1 MDKSLVASSLHRP
14 LPSLL
19 ISFVSGLIIGKIHPI
34 AEGLVLVIYTSSLA
48 ILLIH
53 ILKRKRPTFFLPL
66 IVFFFLGIQLINYAL
81 YPKFP
86 SHHISKFINKNKV
99 GVIGTVTRSPLYLP
113 DKMKLFVSVEKVG
126 LENKFSETT
135 GLMAL
140 TVKGYEGHI
149 TLGDRIGFIT
159 KLQPIRNLNNPGGF
173 DYRRYMASQGIWVRG
188 YVRREEEII
197 RIGEGRANPWLK
209 GVEVFR
215 TKIRMFLEDHLEF
228 TTSGIYKALILGE
241 RSGIDKTIRNH
252 FNRAG
257 VGHILAISGLH
268 IGIIAFISFYMLR
281 RLFLLS
287 ERLTLRFNVFKLA
300 ALFSIGPVIS
310 YAFISG
316 MAVSTL
322 RATIMILA
330 LYACI
335 IFPRQRD
342 IYNTVALAAF
352 VILIMSPA
360 SIFNI
365 SFQLSFASVFSIIY
379 LTPFLISIPLK
390 EEEDIP
396 IKTPPNF
403 QRKFLKFIMISV
415 VVSFAAILGTAPL
428 VAYHF
433 NRISIIAILAN
444 LVIIPLIGLLALPLG
459 LLSIIIVPVSQAL
472 AIMFLNIGAVVLGI
486 SLSMI
491 KFFSALPLGSFRV
504 ATPTMP
510 EIALFYAL
518 VFLLFNIK
526 RWGWTRYAIPI
537 VILLGLFDQAYYYY
551 RNHYNS
557 ELRVVFMDVGQGN
570 STLVQFPK
578 GKNMLIDGGGFPQSS
593 FDVGEGVV
601 ARFLWHKKIKNI
613 DYLVLS
619 HPHPDHLNGLP
630 FIAENFNVKEFWS
643 NGQSV
648 DTEPYH
654 SLIGTIRRKG
664 ITRPG
669 LREFKD
675 VMDING
681 TKIRVLY
688 PPENFMKDKDI
699 STWRGLNNNSLVLKI
714 CLGKDCFLLPGD
726 IEREAEGELIRLH
739 PDLTATILQAP
750 HHGSRSSSSLEF
762 LEKVRPKVVVFSV
775 GLPSRFP
782 HRDVIR
788 RYRGLGCEIY
798 RTDQDGAII
807 ITTDEDHLTVRKFLD
822 SG

>member
-1 MDKSLVASSLHRP
+1 MDKSLVVSSLHRP
-14 LPSLL
+14 LPFLL
-19 ISFVSGLIIGKIHPI
+19 ISFASGLIVGEIHPI
-34 AEGLVLVIYTSSLA
+34 AEGLVLVICTFSLA

-66 IVFFFLGIQLINYAL
+66 TIFFLLGIQFINYVL
-81 YPKFP
+81 YPKLP
-86 SHHISKFINKNKV
+86 AHHISKFITENKL
-99 GVIGTVTRSPLYLP
+99 GVIGTVTKPALYLP
-113 DKMKLFVSVEKVG
+113 DKMKLFVSVEKIRPEG
-126 LENKFSETT
+126 KFLEAT

-140 TVKGYEGHI
+140 TVKEYEGHI

-159 KLQPIRNLNNPGGF
+159 KLQPIRNFNNPGGF
-173 DYRRYMASQGIWVRG
+173 DYKRYMASRGIWVRG
-188 YVRREEEII
+188 YIRREEQII
-197 RIGEGRANPWLK
+197 SMGEGKANPWLK

-228 TTSGIYKALILGE
+228 STSGIYKALILGE

-268 IGIIAFISFYMLR
+268 MGIIAFMSFYMLR

-287 ERLTLRFNVFKLA
+287 ERFTLRFNVFKLA

-310 YAFISG
+310 YAFVGG
-316 MAVSTL
+316 MGVSTL

-342 IYNTVALAAF
+342 IYNTVALAAL

-365 SFQLSFASVFSIIY
+365 SFQLSFVSVFSIIY
-379 LTPFLISIPLK
+379 FTPPLISIPLK
-390 EEEDIP
+390 KEEDIP

-403 QRKFLKFIMISV
+403 QRKSLKFIMICV
-415 VVSFAAILGTAPL
+415 VVSLAAILGTAPL

-444 LVIIPLIGLLALPLG
+444 LVIIPLIGFLALPLG
-459 LLSIIIVPVSQAL
+459 LLSIIIVPISKFL
-472 AIMFLNIGAVVLGI
+472 AIMFLSIGAAVLEI
-486 SLSMI
+486 SFFMI
-491 KFFSALPLGSFRV
+491 KFFSALPFSSFRV

-526 RWGWTRYAIPI
+526 RWRWTRYAISM
-537 VILLGLFDQAYYYY
+537 VILLGLLDQAYYYY
-551 RNHYNS
+551 RNHYSS
-557 ELRVVFMDVGQGN
+557 ELKVVFMDVGQGN

-578 GKNMLIDGGGFPQSS
+578 GKNMLIDGGGFPESS
-593 FDVGEGVV
+593 FDVGERIV
-601 ARFLWHKKIKNI
+601 ARFLWHRKIKNI

-643 NGQSV
+643 NGESV
-648 DTEPYH
+648 DTKAYH
-654 SLIGTIRRKG
+654 DLMGIIRRKG
-664 ITRPG
+664 ITGPG
-669 LREFKD
+669 LGELKD
-675 VMDING
+675 IMDTNG

-688 PPENFMKDKDI
+688 PPENFMEHKNI
-699 STWRGLNNNSLVLKI
+699 RTWRSLNNNSLVLKI
-714 CLGKDCFLLPGD
+714 CLGDECFLFPGD
-726 IEREAEGELIRLH
+726 IQRKAEEGLIRLH

-762 LEKVRPKVVVFSV
+762 LEKVNPRVAVFSV

-782 HRDVIR
+782 HSDIVR
-788 RYRGLGCEIY
+788 RYRELGCEIY
-798 RTDQDGAII
+798 RTDRDGT
-807 ITTDEDHLTVRKFLD
+807 ITISTDGDYLRIRKFLD